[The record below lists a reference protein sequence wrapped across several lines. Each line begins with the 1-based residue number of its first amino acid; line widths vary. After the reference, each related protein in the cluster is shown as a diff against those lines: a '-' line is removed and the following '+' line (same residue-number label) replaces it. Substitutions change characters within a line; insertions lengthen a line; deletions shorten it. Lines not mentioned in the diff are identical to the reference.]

1 MQNVIYN
8 FDFFQSFPKITL
20 KKGLEK
26 LPAET
31 SKSYPQKILSGV
43 LKILAFLY
51 ISQKSGNSQAQCLRE
66 VTAFS

>member
-43 LKILAFLY
+43 P
-51 ISQKSGNSQAQCLRE
+51 
-66 VTAFS
+66 